1 MKRIITSLCLLVLSC
16 FFAFAACGKTN
27 SESSVS
33 VDPESSS
40 SVSFESSHPIAVFAY
55 SVEKTSETRVVIRV
69 AEATVEYTL
78 AQVMEMA
85 KEAGKLTY
93 EASDGMVKSIEGK
106 ANAADYSSCWML
118 YTSDTELSNT
128 EWGTITVDG
137 NEFGSAIVGMND
149 LPVIAGGTYV
159 WEYVTF

>member
-1 MKRIITSLCLLVLSC
+1 MKRIITALCLLVLSC
-16 FFAFAACGKTN
+16 SFAFAACGKTN
-27 SESSVS
+27 PESSVS

-78 AQVMEMA
+78 AEVMEMA
-85 KEAGKLTY
+85 KTEGKLTY
-93 EASDGMVKSIEGK
+93 EASESMLASIDGK

-118 YTSDTELSNT
+118 YTSDTELSNA

-137 NEFGSAIVGMND
+137 NELGSAIVGMNG